1 MVLKV
6 LIADDDPAAAAYLKK
21 TIEEVPEVEVVST
34 ANDGK
39 ETIRQ
44 VEIHQPDVVFL
55 DIDISPFETLPG
67 EQAQADWGHFG
78 NIVVDGAT
86 YKLYAFV
93 FTLCWSRVSYV
104 EFVVG
109 TPAWTAEPKETK
121 GCCQETPAFDLR

>member
-55 DIDISPFETLPG
+55 DIDMPEMNGLEAARELAEIQPDTY
-67 EQAQADWGHFG
+67 FG
-78 NIVVDGAT
+78 
-86 YKLYAFV
+86 FCHC
-93 FTLCWSRVSYV
+93 FSFFCPS
-104 EFVVG
+104 
-109 TPAWTAEPKETK
+109 
-121 GCCQETPAFDLR
+121 CCQRVVCFENVRVKKINGAGCVSNCQREALTIF

>member
-1 MVLKV
+1 MWLQ
-6 LIADDDPAAAAYLKK
+6 Y
-21 TIEEVPEVEVVST
+21 VPKNT
-34 ANDGK
+34 GN
-39 ETIRQ
+39 
-44 VEIHQPDVVFL
+44 
-55 DIDISPFETLPG
+55 ISPFETLPG

-78 NIVVDGAT
+78 TIVVDGAT

-121 GCCQETPAFDLR
+121 GCCQETIKTETEIDLSFFIWWRRGDTWLHRFPCGADYIFTR